1 MDARS
6 VYLDT
11 NAIVKRYVE
20 EEHTDRVDELYDKAH
35 AGEVVIGFSTWNI
48 GELAGVLDKY
58 ERRGVLTNAKT
69 LFEKFMGETR
79 LLVKLGQL
87 KLIPLN
93 LKVITSAISYVFKHG
108 IYIAD
113 AIQLTSAKDFK
124 AFLTYDKRLAQVAR
138 AEGLNVIT
146 QFKETTT

>member
-1 MDARS
+1 MSVRS

-11 NAIVKRYVE
+11 NAIVKRYVV

-35 AGEVVIGFSTWNI
+35 AGELIIGFSTWNI

-58 ERRGVLTNAKT
+58 ESKGVLTNARA
-69 LFEKFMGETR
+69 LFEKFIGETR

-87 KLIPLN
+87 KLIPLS
-93 LKVITSAISYVFKHG
+93 LKIIISAISYVFKHG

-113 AIQLTSAKDFK
+113 AIQLTSAEDFD
-124 AFLTYDKRLAQVAR
+124 AFLTYDKKLAHVAR
-138 AEGLNVIT
+138 IEGLNVIA
-146 QFKETTT
+146 